1 MQMIVDF
8 LPNPQLPTLTIPIE
22 RLYDNRDYTFR
33 QNPRLGAIPVDFVQN
48 HRIMPSI
55 DPCNVYN
62 IIRRFLYLMDIHFN
76 RQQNECATTIDDVGL
91 SGD

>member
-1 MQMIVDF
+1 
-8 LPNPQLPTLTIPIE
+8 
-22 RLYDNRDYTFR
+22 
-33 QNPRLGAIPVDFVQN
+33 
-48 HRIMPSI
+48 MPSNE
-55 DPCNVYN
+55 PCNVYN